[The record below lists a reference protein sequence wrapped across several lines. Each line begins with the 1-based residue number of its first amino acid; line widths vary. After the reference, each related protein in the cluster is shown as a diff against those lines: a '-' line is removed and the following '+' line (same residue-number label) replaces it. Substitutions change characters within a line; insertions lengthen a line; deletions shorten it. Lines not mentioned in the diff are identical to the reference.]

1 MTRHQVFPPETG
13 YALEVDGRIKTEFST
28 REGAERGAVELK
40 QLFRC
45 CRFGCMTPPRDLA
58 MRSSSLLKNLEMES
72 FLVLAGR
79 CWGGAVEL
87 DVIF

>member
-1 MTRHQVFPPETG
+1 MANCT
-13 YALEVDGRIKTEFST
+13 
-28 REGAERGAVELK
+28 
-40 QLFRC
+40 
-45 CRFGCMTPPRDLA
+45 
-58 MRSSSLLKNLEMES
+58 SSLLKILEMES